1 MESPVKAQVDKLD
14 SVRWVG
20 PFHPAYKMSPGL
32 AKKSGDVEVTVVLWE
47 GEDIAGPK
55 NVVQSVGGEVR
66 NEAKRVVRAKV
77 KASDV
82 SRIAQDD
89 AVAWVEEYVAPK
101 LTNDVAR
108 KSISNTATA
117 WEDLGIY
124 GSGQIIVLRTRID
137 TGDMANA
144 R

>member
-1 MESPVKAQVDKLD
+1 MP
-14 SVRWVG
+14 
-20 PFHPAYKMSPGL
+20 
-32 AKKSGDVEVTVVLWE
+32 
-47 GEDIAGPK
+47 
-55 NVVQSVGGEVR
+55 
-66 NEAKRVVRAKV
+66 
-77 KASDV
+77 
-82 SRIAQDD
+82 RIAQDD